1 MRWLHKRRWIK
12 LGSISINF
20 VIFSF
25 FRKQKNFLYASVL
38 FFIFF
43 FFFDSMHV
51 LIVLQFCF
59 IWDFICYR
67 NDYRSKVCF
76 LFEFLVTLSSLCFCC
91 NIAKDNFIVDKFL
104 TIKKLDFFTKNFK
117 ENVSKIF
124 WGCLLLPVWNAIIN
138 MG

>member
-12 LGSISINF
+12 LRSISINF

-38 FFIFF
+38 FFLLFF
-43 FFFDSMHV
+43 WFNACINDSSV
-51 LIVLQFCF
+51 LFHLRFLFVTEMTTVVKI
-59 IWDFICYR
+59 
-67 NDYRSKVCF
+67 CF

-104 TIKKLDFFTKNFK
+104 TIKKLDFFTKKNQYWFK
-117 ENVSKIF
+117 IDRASRLVDWE
-124 WGCLLLPVWNAIIN
+124 C
-138 MG
+138 